1 MWKRIELFGLLA
13 LVPAT
18 IGIELYLRGAGTLP
32 LAAAGSGVAAAFI
45 AAFLMRRP
53 SELSDLVLA
62 ARERENELR
71 RRQEE
76 LQARVDVLSAER
88 EISLI
93 VTEELD
99 FRATLERVLSVTCDT
114 LGGDVELWIRDG
126 ERLAPRAVR
135 RGGESAFDLDEP
147 ENALV
152 RRCFEGGG
160 VLIEGEEGRLHAL
173 APLIADREIMG
184 VVRILSLLEDSPAAH
199 EERSRRLSAQLPE
212 FSKFLALALK
222 TPDLYTRAVQDGL
235 TGLWTKRHFI
245 TQASALMEASNRYGE
260 PLCLIMVDVD
270 HFKKVND
277 THGHVT
283 GDKVLKGVAE
293 ILKKKVRGGS
303 AYRYGGEEM
312 AVLLPKADLEGAA
325 QVAERLRSAIE
336 AHKIAGVKVTASFG
350 VAQCEPG
357 VADPPA
363 FVEKADQ
370 ALYQAK
376 ELGRNRVVMAP
387 APTRAA
393 LQATRR
399 FPRSA

>member
-1 MWKRIELFGLLA
+1 VWKRFELFGALA
-13 LVPAT
+13 IVPAT
-18 IGIELYLRGAGTLP
+18 VAIELYLRQAAP
-32 LAAAGSGVAAAFI
+32 LALTGAAAGVVIALIAAFI
-45 AAFLMRRP
+45 LRRP

-62 ARERENELR
+62 ARAREGELN
-71 RRQEE
+71 RQREE

-88 EISLI
+88 EISLV

-99 FRATLERVLSVTCDT
+99 FKAILERVLAITCDT
-114 LGGDVELWIRDG
+114 MGGDAELWIKDG
-126 ERLAPRAVR
+126 ERLVPRAVR
-135 RGGESAFDLDEP
+135 RGGEAAFDLDEP
-147 ENALV
+147 ENAFV
-152 RRCFEGGG
+152 RQCFDSGRL
-160 VLIEGEEGRLHAL
+160 LIEAEEGRFHAL
-173 APLIADREIMG
+173 APLMADREIMG
-184 VVRILSLLEDSPAAH
+184 VVRITSLLEENALAR
-199 EERSRRLSAQLPE
+199 EERSRRLSSELPE

-245 TQASALMEASNRYGE
+245 TQATSLMEGANRYGE

-312 AVLLPKADLEGAA
+312 AVLLPKADLDGAS
-325 QVAERLRSAIE
+325 QVAERLRAAIE

-357 VADPPA
+357 LSDPPA
-363 FVEKADQ
+363 LVEKADQ
-370 ALYQAK
+370 ALYKAK
-376 ELGRNRVVMAP
+376 EGGRNRVVTAP
-387 APTRAA
+387 GPAKPAI
-393 LQATRR
+393 QPTRR
-399 FPRSA
+399 FTRSA

>member
-1 MWKRIELFGLLA
+1 VWKRIELFGILA
-13 LVPAT
+13 FVPAT
-18 IGIELYLRGAGTLP
+18 IGLELYLRRAGPLA
-32 LAAAGSGVAAAFI
+32 LAAAGAGVAAAFV
-45 AAFLMRRP
+45 AGFLMRRP
-53 SELSDLVLA
+53 SELRDLVLA
-62 ARERENELR
+62 ARERESDLR
-71 RRQEE
+71 RRQDE

-114 LGGDVELWIRDG
+114 LGGDAELWIRDG
-126 ERLAPRAVR
+126 DRLSPRAVR

-147 ENALV
+147 EHPLV
-152 RRCFEGGG
+152 RRCFDGGG
-160 VLIEGEEGRLHAL
+160 LLLEAEEGRLHAL
-173 APLIADREIMG
+173 APLIADREITG
-184 VVRILSLLEDSPAAH
+184 VVRITSLLDDNAAAR
-199 EERSRRLSAQLPE
+199 EERSRRLAAELPE

-235 TGLWTKRHFI
+235 TGLWTKRHFL
-245 TQASALMEASNRYGE
+245 TQAAALMEASNRYGE
-260 PLCLIMVDVD
+260 ALTLIMVDVD

-303 AYRYGGEEM
+303 AFRYGGEEM
-312 AVLLPKADLEGAA
+312 AVLLPKADLDGAA

-350 VAQCEPG
+350 VAQCDPDLP
-357 VADPPA
+357 DPPA
-363 FVEKADQ
+363 FVERADQ
-370 ALYQAK
+370 ALYRAK
-376 ELGRNRVVMAP
+376 EGGRNRVVLAP
-387 APTRAA
+387 APSRPSV
-393 LQATRR
+393 QPTRR

>member
-1 MWKRIELFGLLA
+1 VWKRIELFGALA
-13 LVPAT
+13 IVPAT
-18 IGIELYLRGAGTLP
+18 IGVELYLRRAGPLS
-32 LAAAGSGVAAAFI
+32 LAAAGSGVAAAFV

-53 SELSDLVLA
+53 SELRDLVLA
-62 ARERENELR
+62 ARDREAELR

-88 EISLI
+88 EIGLI

-99 FRATLERVLSVTCDT
+99 FRATLERVLSVACDT
-114 LGGDVELWIRDG
+114 LGGDAELWMRDG
-126 ERLAPRAVR
+126 ERLRPRAVR
-135 RGGESAFDLDEP
+135 RGGETSFDLDEP
-147 ENALV
+147 ENGLV
-152 RRCFEGGG
+152 RRCFDGGC
-160 VLIEGEEGRLHAL
+160 VLLEAGDGRFHAL

-184 VVRILSLLEDSPAAH
+184 VVRISSTLEDHPAAR
-199 EERSRRLSAQLPE
+199 EGRSRRLSLELPE

-222 TPDLYTRAVQDGL
+222 TPDLYTRAVPDGL
-235 TGLWTKRHFI
+235 TGLWTKRHFV
-245 TQASALMEASNRYGE
+245 TQASALMEASNRYGD

-277 THGHVT
+277 THGHVA

-312 AVLLPKADLEGAA
+312 AVLLPKADLGGAA

-357 VADPPA
+357 LAEPAA
-363 FVEKADQ
+363 FVERADQ
-370 ALYQAK
+370 ALYRAK
-376 ELGRNRVVMAP
+376 EGGRNRVELAP
-387 APTRAA
+387 APDRAS